1 MPDFD
6 AAAVLPDTTFAAVTP
21 AIPAPTDA
29 PLATSA
35 RITAAAAAAAA
46 AFGTPVAPSA
56 PGRDPFAGGYAAEAY
71 AAGWQL
77 PETKPATELAAEL
90 VAKSGTA
97 AATPPA
103 EIPEKKLID
112 SVIAAGANEVAAAT
126 SPVLDLALLLRAYRL
141 MQTAAAMAVL
151 YEDQKATA
159 SRYVHATARGHEA
172 VQLAAAFLLTEYDF
186 AAPYYRDDAMLL
198 GFGLRPYELML
209 QLLAKRDDPFS
220 GGRTYYCHPSL
231 RRAGMPVIPHQSSAT
246 GMQAIPATGAAQAIK
261 YLEGNV
267 SRFSFLVSGSGEET
281 PDNVADQPATS
292 NEQPETRNQKPE
304 TRNPL
309 VLCSTGDGAMT
320 EGEVSE
326 ALQMAVLH
334 QLPII
339 YLVQDND
346 WGISATGREMRA
358 MDAYEF
364 AAGFPGLLRLRVDGA
379 DFESSYRGLREAVAH
394 VRGRRGPV
402 LVHAKCPL
410 LGHHTSGVRREWYR
424 GDDLAAHQL
433 HDPLP
438 RLHQRLLN
446 LGVAEAELAALQAE
460 ATATVAADWAL
471 ALAAPNP
478 DPATFADHEFAP
490 PATLTEA
497 GERTPAGAEKVL
509 MVDAA
514 LHAVDDILREFP
526 EALFYGQDVGG
537 ELGGVF
543 REAALLAKKY
553 GDARVFNTP
562 IQEAYIVGS
571 TAGMAAVGAKP
582 IVEIQFADYIWPAL
596 NQLVEELSK
605 SCYLSNGQFPVQA
618 LIRVPVGAYG
628 GGGPYH
634 SGSIESTLLTIR
646 GIKVVYPSNAAD
658 MKGLLRA
665 AFLDPN
671 PVVLLEHKGLYWSK
685 VPGTEDA
692 KTLEPAAGYVIPLGQ
707 AAIAQP
713 ADPAELAR
721 GNTALVVSYGMG
733 IYWAKAAS
741 RSYPGQIEIL
751 DLRTLNP
758 LDFEAVEAA
767 TRRHGKVLVLTEEPL
782 MNSFAESL
790 AGRIQRH
797 CFEVLDA
804 PVFTLGAADLPA
816 IALNVELEKMMLPS
830 AVKVSVVLGELL
842 AW

>member
-1 MPDFD
+1 MPTPTLPAPELQFIDSH
-6 AAAVLPDTTFAAVTP
+6 AAVEPDV
-21 AIPAPTDA
+21 
-29 PLATSA
+29 AT
-35 RITAAAAAAAA
+35 
-46 AFGTPVAPSA
+46 
-56 PGRDPFAGGYAAEAY
+56 
-71 AAGWQL
+71 Q
-77 PETKPATELAAEL
+77 
-90 VAKSGTA
+90 
-97 AATPPA
+97 
-103 EIPEKKLID
+103 
-112 SVIAAGANEVAAAT
+112 
-126 SPVLDLALLLRAYRL
+126 LRAYRL
-141 MQTAAAMAVL
+141 MRTADELARL
-151 YEDQKATA
+151 YEENKAVTA
-159 SRYVHATARGHEA
+159 KYVHATARGHEA
-172 VQLAAAFLLTEYDF
+172 IQLAAAFHLSAADY

-198 GFGLRPYELML
+198 GLGITPYELML
-209 QLLAKRDDPFS
+209 QLMAKRDDPFS

-231 RRAGMPVIPHQSSAT
+231 RRAGFPVIPHQSSAT
-246 GMQAIPATGAAQAIK
+246 GMQAIPATGMAHGLK
-261 YLEGNV
+261 YLESQGIVN
-267 SRFSFLVSGSGEET
+267 SELGILNSELET
-281 PDNVADQPATS
+281 PVSENLIQNSEFKIQNSV
-292 NEQPETRNQKPE
+292 
-304 TRNPL
+304 
-309 VLCSTGDGAMT
+309 VVCSIGDGAMT

-339 YLVQDND
+339 YLVQDNE

-364 AAGFPGLLRLRVDGA
+364 AAGFKGLQRLRVNGA
-379 DFESSYRGLREAVAH
+379 DFADSYAGLAAAFEY
-394 VRGRRGPV
+394 VRRTRGPI
-402 LVHAKCPL
+402 LVHARCPL

-424 GDDLAAHQL
+424 GDDLAAHTTL
-433 HDPLP
+433 DPLP
-438 RLHQRLLN
+438 RLHQQLLD
-446 LGVAEAELAALQAE
+446 LGVSEEELQQLGQEARALVE
-460 ATATVAADWAL
+460 ADYQR

-490 PATLTEA
+490 PAVTEEA
-497 GERTPAGAEKVL
+497 GERSPAGADKAL
-509 MVDAA
+509 LVDAA

-571 TAGMAAVGAKP
+571 TAGMSAVGAKP

-618 LIRVPVGAYG
+618 LIRVPIGAYG

-658 MKGLLRA
+658 MKGLMRA

-671 PVVLLEHKGLYWSK
+671 PVVMLEHKGLYWSK

-692 KTLEPAAGYVIPLGQ
+692 KTVEPAAGYVIPLGQ
-707 AAIAQP
+707 AAIAQS
-713 ADPAELAR
+713 ADAEKLRQGETCAVI
-721 GNTALVVSYGMG
+721 TYGMG
-733 IYWAKAAS
+733 VHWAKTAS
-741 RSYPGQIEIL
+741 KQFPGQVEIL

-758 LDFEAVEAA
+758 LDFEAVQGAV
-767 TRRHGKVLVLTEEPL
+767 RRHGKALVLTEEPL

-790 AGRIQRH
+790 AGRIQRT
-797 CFEVLDA
+797 CFQQLDA
-804 PVFTLGAADLPA
+804 PVFTLGAANLPA
-816 IALNVELEKMMLPS
+816 IALNVELEKQMLPS
-830 AVKVSVVLGELL
+830 AEKVAAALAELL
-842 AW
+842 GY